1 MNNKEK
7 IVNFCK
13 SLGLDTLG
21 VTSIR
26 RLTEL
31 EENLIYRKNSG
42 LENEFESSDIES
54 RVNLESFLEGGKSII
69 SIAFPYLFNDEN
81 TTNHIYF
88 SKYTL
93 GQDYHS
99 VVINYLKQIGEYIS
113 QLGGNFKYFVD
124 SNPLPERYIANLCGV
139 GFIGK
144 NNMLITKKYGSFV
157 FLGEIITDLELEED
171 EKMPSKCGECDLC
184 LKSCPTKSIKEG
196 ISNPNVCLSY
206 ITQKKHIEKEWFE
219 LFNGR
224 MFGCDTCQIACPHN
238 KEVIESNIKEFKP
251 FTFMKNPNLEELI
264 RLDNK
269 TFKERYRLTSS
280 GWRGKNI
287 IIRNAMINTFVDG
300 KLDQS
305 LDKDISS
312 PYLKDYYNRLLGL

>member
-31 EENLIYRKNSG
+31 EEHFIYRKNNE
-42 LENEFESSDIES
+42 LENEFESPHIES

-81 TTNHIYF
+81 ITNNIYF

-93 GQDYHS
+93 GQDYHK
-99 VVINYLKQIGEYIS
+99 VVTNYLKQICEYIS
-113 QLGGNFKYFVD
+113 ELGGNSRYFVD

-144 NNMLITKKYGSFV
+144 NNMLITEKYGSFV
-157 FLGEIITDLELEED
+157 FLAEIITDLELEID
-171 EKMPSKCGECDLC
+171 EKTPCKCGDCNLC
-184 LKSCPTKSIKEG
+184 LKACPTKSIKEG

-206 ITQKKHIEKEWFE
+206 ITQKKNIEEKWFG
-219 LFNGR
+219 LFHGR
-224 MFGCDTCQIACPHN
+224 LFGCDTCQTVCPHN
-238 KEVIESNIKEFKP
+238 KKVIESKIKEFRP
-251 FTFMKNPNLEELI
+251 FPFMKNPNIEELI
-264 RLDNK
+264 KLDNK
-269 TFKERYRLTSS
+269 VFKEKYRLTSS

-287 IIRNAMINTFVDG
+287 IIRNAMINAFMDG
-300 KLDQS
+300 KFDPNLA
-305 LDKDISS
+305 KNISS
-312 PYLKDYYNRLLGL
+312 PYLKDYYNRLLEL